1 MSYKKGALKCWN
13 NNKKNDGSIPQLVTG
28 MKTDVTAVSIDY
40 WFKCAIQKEALKCWG
55 SNNVIPQIVKGMETG
70 VTAISLARSY
80 ACAIQ
85 KEALKCWGNNKF
97 GQLGNGTKK
106 ESLTP
111 QIVKEWKLV

>member
-1 MSYKKGALKCWN
+1 
-13 NNKKNDGSIPQLVTG
+13 
-28 MKTDVTAVSIDY
+28 
-40 WFKCAIQKEALKCWG
+40 
-55 SNNVIPQIVKGMETG
+55 METG

-85 KEALKCWGNNKF
+85 NEALKCWGNNKF

-111 QIVKEWKLV
+111 QIVKGMKSGVTAISLARNYAFYACGIKKGAFEVLG